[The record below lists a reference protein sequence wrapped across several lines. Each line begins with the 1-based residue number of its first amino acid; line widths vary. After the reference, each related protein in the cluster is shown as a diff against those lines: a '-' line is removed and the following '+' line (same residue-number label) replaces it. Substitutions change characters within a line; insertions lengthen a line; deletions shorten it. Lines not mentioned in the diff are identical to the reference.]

1 MSEDLKS
8 LLKKVNSLPE
18 ELIEEIFINLDINTA
33 HELSKYNRKFN
44 RIAYEVYGKNF
55 YYKLLDKYKDVIERY
70 NFQLINV
77 DEDGIPEYYEISKE
91 GGVIRLRSFED
102 TIQEILHDVI
112 PFIDIEDYHVFLLN
126 YSNFNLIHDND
137 IITFLNNQN
146 GNIELMSMN
155 KEDFKIIILIIANHM
170 YEGDESYFPENS
182 LESINF

>member
-44 RIAYEVYGKNF
+44 RIAYEVYGKKLN

-70 NFQLINV
+70 NFKLINV
-77 DEDGIPEYYEISKE
+77 DEDDVPEYYEISK
-91 GGVIRLRSFED
+91 GGTVIRFRTFED
-102 TIQEILHDVI
+102 TIQEILDDVI
-112 PFIDIEDYHVFLLN
+112 PYIYMEKYDDIFYLDY
-126 YSNFNLIHDND
+126 SDFNLKHNKD

-146 GNIELMSMN
+146 RKIELMSMN
-155 KEDFKIIILIIANHM
+155 IEDFKIIILIIANQM
-170 YEGDESYFPENS
+170 YEGDEKYFPELS
-182 LESINF
+182 GM